1 MRRTLIATLL
11 AVCGLLCGCTAAV
24 GGAGHVGLPASVPT
38 LPGGPNLPSLPNL
51 PPQRAPTVACPR
63 VSDPQAGLTYRCVTS
78 GIVQSS
84 DLLWTV
90 NLGKQTEPGWLLGEG
105 STSAPLSGA
114 VPLEQVTNLVRRE
127 MVQLNYWGPDPGV
140 RTLSSAATK
149 VSGADAWVLA
159 SSFSINAKFRGQ
171 RHLKV
176 RTERTWIVAIR
187 ASSTVVALWYVT
199 LPDEVHELWRTV
211 PALIRSIRLR

>member
-1 MRRTLIATLL
+1 MRRTLIAALL
-11 AVCGLLCGCTAAV
+11 AGCALLGGCSAAV
-24 GGAGHVGLPASVPT
+24 GGSGHVGLPANAPT
-38 LPGGPNLPSLPNL
+38 LPGQPNVPNQ
-51 PPQRAPTVACPR
+51 PNQPAPTVDCPR

-78 GIVQSS
+78 GIAQSS

-105 STSAPLSGA
+105 STSAPLSAA

-127 MVQLNYWGPDPGV
+127 MVQLNYWGPNPGV

-159 SSFSINAKFRGQ
+159 TSFTINPKYRSQ
-171 RHLKV
+171 QHLKV
-176 RTERTWIVAIR
+176 RTEHTWIVAIR
-187 ASSTVVALWYVT
+187 ASNTAVALWYVT
-199 LPDEVHELWRTV
+199 LPDEVQRLWHTV
-211 PALIRSIRLR
+211 PALIRGIRLR